1 MASINFHG
9 KRADVAAQ
17 LDMLKDS
24 ALSRA
29 ARAAFDAL
37 PAAVAHEGDVSVSV
51 QSDTDNNTAFVN
63 VQSRVQLPSKT

>member
-9 KRADVAAQ
+9 KRKDVAQ
-17 LDMLKDS
+17 QIDMLKDS
-24 ALSRA
+24 PLSRA

-51 QSDTDNNTAFVN
+51 QSDDDSNTSFVN
-63 VQSRVQLPSKT
+63 VQSRVQLPPK